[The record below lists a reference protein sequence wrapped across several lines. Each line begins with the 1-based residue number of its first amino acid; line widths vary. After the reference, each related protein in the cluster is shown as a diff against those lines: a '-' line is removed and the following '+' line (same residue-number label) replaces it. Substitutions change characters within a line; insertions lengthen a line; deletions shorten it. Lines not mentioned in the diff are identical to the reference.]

1 MTTKQI
7 ATMVATIGLPYAYYE
22 FPDDTAL
29 EPPFVCFMLTE
40 NNDFKADNR
49 NYTDQRTLVIELY
62 TAQKDFIFESLI
74 RSVLNS
80 NELPFSQASDF
91 LESEHIY
98 ITTFT
103 TEVILT
109 DGE

>member
-7 ATMVATIGLPYAYYE
+7 ATMVASIGLPYAYYE

-40 NNDFKADNR
+40 NNDFLADNT
-49 NYTDQRTLVIELY
+49 NYTDTRTLVIELY
-62 TAQKDFIFESLI
+62 TAQKSFTWENTI
-74 RSVLNS
+74 REVLNTK
-80 NELPFSQASDF
+80 ELPVRQSSDF

-103 TEVILT
+103 TEVILEN
-109 DGE
+109 GE

>member
-1 MTTKQI
+1 MTTQDV
-7 ATMVATIGLPYAYYE
+7 ATMVASIGLPYAYYE
-22 FPDDTAL
+22 FPDNTAL
-29 EPPFVCFMLTE
+29 EPPFVCFLFTD
-40 NNDFKADNR
+40 NNDMKADNI

-80 NELPFSQASDF
+80 YELPFSQASDY
-91 LESEHIY
+91 LAGEHLY

-103 TEVILT
+103 TEVVINA
-109 DGE
+109 

>member
-1 MTTKQI
+1 MTTQDV
-7 ATMVATIGLPYAYYE
+7 ATMVASIGLPYAYYE
-22 FPDDTAL
+22 FPDNTAL
-29 EPPFVCFMLTE
+29 EPPFVCFFFTD
-40 NNDFKADNR
+40 NNDMKADNI

-80 NELPFSQASDF
+80 YELPFSQASDF
-91 LESEHIY
+91 LAGEHLY

-103 TEVILT
+103 TEVVINA
-109 DGE
+109 

>member
-1 MTTKQI
+1 MTTQEV
-7 ATMVATIGLPYAYYE
+7 ATMVASIGLPYAYYE

-29 EPPFVCFMLTE
+29 EPPFVCFLYTDQ
-40 NNDFKADNR
+40 NDMKADNI

-74 RSVLNS
+74 RSVLNAH
-80 NELPFSQASDF
+80 ELPFSQASDF
-91 LESEHIY
+91 LTGEHLY

-103 TEVILT
+103 TEVII
-109 DGE
+109 DA